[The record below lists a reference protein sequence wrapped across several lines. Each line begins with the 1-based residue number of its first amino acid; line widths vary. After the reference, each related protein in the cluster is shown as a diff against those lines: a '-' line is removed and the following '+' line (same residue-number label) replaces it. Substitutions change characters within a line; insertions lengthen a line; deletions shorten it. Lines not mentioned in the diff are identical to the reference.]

1 MKIQGAGGT
10 PGGVGSFFTGFLM
23 MCVGFYL
30 LLQSIVVTQSFGWG
44 AGLFNVPVFGWSMPV
59 TSGTILIPMMA
70 GVGLIFFN
78 GRSLAGW
85 GLAIGSLGAL
95 IAGVIMN
102 IHFSMRG
109 MTLFDLLTIL
119 VLCMGGTGLFLRSL
133 RDFGAGE
140 REKDGRE

>member
-1 MKIQGAGGT
+1 
-10 PGGVGSFFTGFLM
+10 
-23 MCVGFYL
+23 
-30 LLQSIVVTQSFGWG
+30 
-44 AGLFNVPVFGWSMPV
+44 
-59 TSGTILIPMMA
+59 
-70 GVGLIFFN
+70 
-78 GRSLAGW
+78 
-85 GLAIGSLGAL
+85 
-95 IAGVIMN
+95 MN